1 MGDGNLNEATSVKAS
16 ILSVLQR
23 IRAKPS
29 CRKLLSPDFSLALNA
44 VGEPFVD
51 LLLQRERKGRWWLT
65 DDGEWHECSIRT
77 VGRRVPR
84 NFLPGPSSEWGWFPA
99 TKEVRHIADRL
110 TGPDHVVTATVHS
123 LKLSVQVVL
132 EQKLRF
138 GKNDDVLA
146 TAATYVKHLRHGVK
160 GKDTKPFPMPG
171 EPSKVDQDFIDR
183 LLEGTK
189 NVLLREKKKGVL
201 SHSGSVP
208 QVCFVS
214 VQTPPHK
221 VFVCDKEYKDTLACE
236 AVGFLAPIVNHGAF
250 ADDSVS
256 RRIVQQARVR
266 LWLDLES
273 LLVQC
278 EAKEVEEAWCSAI
291 EGLSASVRKPK
302 WMA

>member
-1 MGDGNLNEATSVKAS
+1 MGDGNLNDVTSVKAS
-16 ILSVLQR
+16 ILSVLER

-29 CRKLLSPDFSLALNA
+29 RRKLLSPDFSSALNA

-51 LLLQRERKGRWWLT
+51 LLLQRERKGKWWLT
-65 DDGEWHECSIRT
+65 DDGEWHECSIRS
-77 VGRRVPR
+77 VGQRVPR
-84 NFLPGPSSEWGWFPA
+84 NFLRGTSTEWGWFPA

-110 TGPDHVVTATVHS
+110 TGPDHIVTATVHS
-123 LKLSVQVVL
+123 LNLSVQVVL

-146 TAATYVKHLRHGVK
+146 TAATYVKHLRDGVN
-160 GKDTKPFPMPG
+160 GEDEKPLPMPG
-171 EPSKVDQDFIDR
+171 EPSKVDQDFIDGF
-183 LLEGTK
+183 LEGIK

-208 QVCFVS
+208 QVCFAS

-221 VFVCDKEYKDTLACE
+221 VFVCDKEYKDTLACD
-236 AVGFLAPIVNHGAF
+236 AMGFLAPIVSHGAF

-256 RRIVQQARVR
+256 RRIVKHGRVR
-266 LWLDLES
+266 LWLGLDS
-273 LLVQC
+273 LLDQC

-291 EGLSASVRKPK
+291 ERLSANVRNPK
-302 WMA
+302 WST